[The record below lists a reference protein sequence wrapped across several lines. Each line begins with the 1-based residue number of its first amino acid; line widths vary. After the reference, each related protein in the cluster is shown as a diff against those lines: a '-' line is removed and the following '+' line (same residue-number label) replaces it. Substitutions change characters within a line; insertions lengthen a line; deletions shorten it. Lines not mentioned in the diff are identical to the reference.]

1 MFLKQL
7 KQVQKKK
14 KEKKRY
20 LQKMTHIHNS
30 NLLCI
35 ITYLKN
41 FDLTLNSF
49 FEISK
54 STILINKKKI
64 ISEKFSDLYLMKI
77 QIYFVVKKSSDLYL
91 MKIQTYILLEKNSR
105 FVFNENTYLF

>member
-1 MFLKQL
+1 
-7 KQVQKKK
+7 
-14 KEKKRY
+14 
-20 LQKMTHIHNS
+20 MTHIHNS
-30 NLLCI
+30 ILLCI

-54 STILINKKKI
+54 SAILINKKKI
-64 ISEKFSDLYLMKI
+64 ILENFFDLYLMKI
-77 QIYFVVKKSSDLYL
+77 QIYFVVKKNSDLYL